1 MTSTSNTTDW
11 SEQDLFDYLKFN
23 WYPDLVMSK
32 KQMSRWDC
40 YSPMLKYR
48 IELKCRKAHYDSLML
63 EKTKYDAMIEK
74 CKDHGDTPLYINS
87 TPEGVYEFDLNNITP
102 KWEKMYL
109 NKTTEFDNTK
119 KVTKEVTMI
128 PIKKGLKI
136 KHQ

>member
-1 MTSTSNTTDW
+1 MTNTSNTTDW

-74 CKDHGDTPLYINS
+74 CK
-87 TPEGVYEFDLNNITP
+87 
-102 KWEKMYL
+102 
-109 NKTTEFDNTK
+109 
-119 KVTKEVTMI
+119 
-128 PIKKGLKI
+128 
-136 KHQ
+136 